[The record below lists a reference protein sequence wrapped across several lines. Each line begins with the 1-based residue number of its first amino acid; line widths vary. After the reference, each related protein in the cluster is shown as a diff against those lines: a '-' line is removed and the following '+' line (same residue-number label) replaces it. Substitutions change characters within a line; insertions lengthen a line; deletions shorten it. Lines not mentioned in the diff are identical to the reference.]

1 MSSLYGMSGMS
12 KQLSTNAVAV
22 AAGLSESWAWRA
34 RDQGIL
40 FEPHFE
46 DSVVALR
53 VYAFVSQIV
62 WPGTRRAR
70 SARQELELWQSTAV
84 ETARQAASDP
94 NTTPD
99 TALWVL
105 EDSVHLVT
113 TPAERAAFD
122 LEYLNGRV
130 AIRIPV
136 GLWVA
141 ELPDA
146 IAGQVD
152 RSRSRRRATAARA
165 RRSTASLPAAAGA

>member
-1 MSSLYGMSGMS
+1 MSLNHG
-12 KQLSTNAVAV
+12 QLSTSAVAT
-22 AAGLSESWAWRA
+22 AAGLSESWAWKA

-40 FEPHFE
+40 HEPHFE

-62 WPGTRRAR
+62 WPGTRRPR
-70 SARQELELWQSTAV
+70 SARQDLELWQSSAV
-84 ETARQAASDP
+84 EAARQAVSDSK
-94 NTTPD
+94 TTPQ
-99 TALWVL
+99 TVLWVL

-113 TPAERAAFD
+113 TPGERAAFD
-122 LEYLNGRV
+122 LEQLEGRV

-146 IAGQVD
+146 MA
-152 RSRSRRRATAARA
+152 SLKTRRRRSSTKAATAA
-165 RRSTASLPAAAGA
+165 